1 MDCVKCRE
9 CTKSY
14 IDGTLPDN
22 LVLEYCAHLETC
34 PKCKEDL
41 IVNYALVNAL
51 RSLNENRELSSD
63 YVKEVDDRLAAS
75 KNAIFHA
82 ASMRKLRRILAF
94 LEMACIMVFASIFP
108 PIEKTYAFLPE
119 DSEEHFVL
127 EVNGVPSFI
136 DPVIQ
141 AIYRYNDDVL
151 KCIRERDRQKREQ
164 EKSQADASESAE
176 TLSPSETN
184 EGSGDTDK
192 GSPDAAGAGDTSE
205 TDSEELGTDNKLEQQ
220 NITESGDE

>member
-1 MDCVKCRE
+1 MDCAKCQE

-63 YVKEVDDRLAAS
+63 YVKEVDDRLEAS
-75 KNAIFHA
+75 KNAILHA
-82 ASMRKLRRILAF
+82 ASMRKVRRVLVF
-94 LEMACIMVFASIFP
+94 LEMMCIMVFASIFP

-119 DSEEHFVL
+119 ESEEHFVL
-127 EVNGVPSFI
+127 EINGVPSFI
-136 DPVIQ
+136 DPVIR

-151 KCIRERDRQKREQ
+151 KCIRERERLKREQ
-164 EKSQADASESAE
+164 EKAEASEESGLSAP
-176 TLSPSETN
+176 SVSSETADD
-184 EGSGDTDK
+184 SGKSLSDTA
-192 GSPDAAGAGDTSE
+192 GPDAEQPYEESE
-205 TDSEELGTDNKLEQQ
+205 QGVENRLEQQ
-220 NITESGDE
+220 NNTGSGEE